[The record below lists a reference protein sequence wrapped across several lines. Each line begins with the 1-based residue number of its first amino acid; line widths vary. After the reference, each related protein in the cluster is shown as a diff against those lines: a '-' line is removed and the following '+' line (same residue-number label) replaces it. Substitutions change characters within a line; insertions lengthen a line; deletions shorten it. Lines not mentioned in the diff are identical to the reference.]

1 MTRQTEDGYFK
12 QSPHYKQVLKAKK
25 TMIVNEETALTTAL
39 ALLLPP
45 QFSAKF
51 VNFLIQR
58 LELFLF
64 SRPDPKIT

>member
-25 TMIVNEETALTTAL
+25 TMIVNEETVSTTAL

-45 QFSAKF
+45 VVFGKICQFFDTTA
-51 VNFLIQR
+51 
-58 LELFLF
+58 
-64 SRPDPKIT
+64 